1 MSSPSTEWSDLFA
14 INPSYEPTSYKALD
28 NLERK
33 LTLSFL
39 HRLFWD
45 EIRAWTQNDDTQ
57 MTRIAHPDLP
67 APGGK
72 ASIFI
77 GGMNHALNEEV
88 LARHDIRA
96 VVTIHPKDSLA
107 WDKKDPSRGLRRFF
121 QPGGSVVEWPLVI
134 PLEDSANSN
143 LIDHFAETGDFIAQ
157 HTAAGRNIL
166 IHCKSGR
173 SRSVAVLI
181 AYLQRRF
188 REEKLPAT
196 FATPEELEDARGKL
210 AAYREEITES
220 IRIQRL
226 PVIVIMERFQDLL
239 GLYDLQLLGHP
250 SYEQRRRELFPAPV
264 SAVRMMPSRI
274 DSILKD
280 PADEPKSV
288 APARKVV
295 QTKGG
300 AAVLK
305 ICVAWVFF
313 KNGQR
318 PTEAVV
324 HQFFEVNEAYFYELE
339 GLEYKGRS
347 YVGSKHACPGL
358 VGFLLGYARGEYG
371 LTLPRHTEEHAV
383 LVSERK

>member
-1 MSSPSTEWSDLFA
+1 MSAPSTEWSDLFA
-14 INPSYEPTSYKALD
+14 INPSHEPTSYKALD

-33 LTLSFL
+33 PTLSFL

-67 APGGK
+67 PAEK

-77 GGMNHALNEEV
+77 GGMNHALNEDV
-88 LARHDIRA
+88 LARYDIRA

-107 WDKKDPSRGLRRFF
+107 WDKKDPTAGLRRFF

-143 LIDHFAETGDFIAQ
+143 LIDHFAETGDFIAR
-157 HTAAGRNIL
+157 HAAAGRNIL

-188 REEKLPAT
+188 REEKLPASL
-196 FATPEELEDARGKL
+196 ANDEELEDARGKL

-220 IRIQRL
+220 IRAQRL
-226 PVIVIMERFQDLL
+226 PVVVIMERFQDLL

-250 SYEQRRRELFPAPV
+250 AYEQRRRELFPAPV
-264 SAVRMMPSRI
+264 SAVRMMPSRV

-305 ICVAWVFF
+305 ICVAWV
-313 KNGQR
+313 
-318 PTEAVV
+318 
-324 HQFFEVNEAYFYELE
+324 
-339 GLEYKGRS
+339 
-347 YVGSKHACPGL
+347 
-358 VGFLLGYARGEYG
+358 
-371 LTLPRHTEEHAV
+371 
-383 LVSERK
+383 